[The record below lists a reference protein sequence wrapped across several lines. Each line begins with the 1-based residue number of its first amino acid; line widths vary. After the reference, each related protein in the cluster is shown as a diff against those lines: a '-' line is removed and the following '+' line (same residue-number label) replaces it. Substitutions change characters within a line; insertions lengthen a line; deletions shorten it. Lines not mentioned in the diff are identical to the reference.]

1 MTHDMTYSKNNIKK
15 KLKKKKKN
23 PKSRISPFEPN
34 IIDRHEMKG

>member
-15 KLKKKKKN
+15 KFKKKN